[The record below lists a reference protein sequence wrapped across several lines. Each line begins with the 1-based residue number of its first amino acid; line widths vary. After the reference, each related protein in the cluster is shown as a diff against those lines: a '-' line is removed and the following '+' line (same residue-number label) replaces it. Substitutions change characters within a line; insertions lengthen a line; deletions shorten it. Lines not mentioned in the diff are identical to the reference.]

1 MRDPV
6 GADAAS
12 METKIPS
19 AQCGRARTA
28 GASFSGQSVV
38 DAAKCTK
45 TRVPGVEAFLRAF
58 PDRVRFPRGTAQG
71 ALRGKQSRQRNGGCN
86 SERRHKDRRGDGL
99 RGQNENRVP
108 SLPRLLWPIPSRCA
122 SCVPRGP
129 SCVPVSPFSMLA
141 GVQACQTLT
150 DAATARGFYDAK
162 NARLCHVFE
171 GQGLTHREPALDEQD
186 FERYVKSLFP
196 LMVAG
201 RDVLWVLG
209 GRTDTNRGK
218 CCTFATT

>member
-1 MRDPV
+1 M
-6 GADAAS
+6 
-12 METKIPS
+12 
-19 AQCGRARTA
+19 
-28 GASFSGQSVV
+28 
-38 DAAKCTK
+38 
-45 TRVPGVEAFLRAF
+45 
-58 PDRVRFPRGTAQG
+58 
-71 ALRGKQSRQRNGGCN
+71 
-86 SERRHKDRRGDGL
+86 
-99 RGQNENRVP
+99 
-108 SLPRLLWPIPSRCA
+108 
-122 SCVPRGP
+122 
-129 SCVPVSPFSMLA
+129 PVSPFSMLA

-150 DAATARGFYDAK
+150 DAATARRFYDAK